1 MSPTTLVL
9 GGTRSGKSAF
19 AESLLADRPAVHY
32 IATLAGSTDPEF
44 AQRVAL
50 HQQRRGTRFSV
61 LELEEPRDLVRLLA
75 FDDHPVLLDSIG
87 TWLARMD
94 VCDVQELA
102 VLTQQ
107 LVGTLRVR
115 RMPLVI
121 VSEEVGLAV
130 HPLTVAGRCFVDAL
144 GSMNQA
150 LAREAAHVF
159 LVVAGIPLAL
169 DRLASLDIGRP

>member
-19 AESLLADRPAVHY
+19 AESLLDDKPAVHY
-32 IATLAGSTDPEF
+32 IATLAASSDPEF
-44 AQRVAL
+44 SERVAI
-50 HQQRRGTRFSV
+50 HQRRRGPRFSV

-87 TWLARMD
+87 TWLSRLD
-94 VCDVQELA
+94 VCDAQGLA
-102 VLTQQ
+102 TLTQQ
-107 LVGTLRVR
+107 LVATLRVR

-130 HPLTVAGRCFVDAL
+130 HPMTAAGRCFVDAL
-144 GSMNQA
+144 GTLNQA
-150 LAREAAHVF
+150 LAREAARVF

-169 DRLASLDIGRP
+169 DGYRGHE

>member
-19 AESLLADRPAVHY
+19 AESLLDNEPAVHY
-32 IATLAGSTDPEF
+32 IATLASSSNPSFTE
-44 AQRVAL
+44 RVAL
-50 HQQRRGTRFSV
+50 HQRRRGPRYSV

-87 TWLARMD
+87 TWLARID
-94 VCDVQELA
+94 VCETETIG

-107 LVGTLRVR
+107 LIATLRVR

-130 HPLTVAGRCFVDAL
+130 HPVTAAGRCFVDVL
-144 GSMNQA
+144 GAINQT
-150 LAREAAHVF
+150 LAREASQVF
-159 LVVAGIPLAL
+159 LVVAGIPIAL
-169 DRLASLDIGRP
+169 HEFRHGG